1 MIDFH
6 AHLDLYSD
14 PHSIVKEC
22 NARGIY
28 VLSVT
33 TTPSA
38 WEGTSALTTSSA
50 RIRTALGLHPQVAHQ
65 RKGELDVFNTYLA
78 ETKYIGE
85 IGLDGSP
92 EYKVHWD
99 DQLLVFDH
107 ILHAC
112 ACVGGRIMSIHSRR
126 ATQTVLEKLEASRD
140 SGVPVLHWFSGSKSD
155 LDRAITLNC
164 WFSVGPAMLSTAKG
178 LDLVSRI
185 PHERLLTE
193 TDGPF
198 AQVDGRNALPW
209 DVQQVVVRLATLWNM
224 PLGEVEQ
231 KIHLNLRHL
240 VSLL

>member
-1 MIDFH
+1 
-6 AHLDLYSD
+6 
-14 PHSIVKEC
+14 
-22 NARGIY
+22 
-28 VLSVT
+28 
-33 TTPSA
+33 
-38 WEGTSALTTSSA
+38 
-50 RIRTALGLHPQVAHQ
+50 
-65 RKGELDVFNTYLA
+65 
-78 ETKYIGE
+78 
-85 IGLDGSP
+85 
-92 EYKVHWD
+92 
-99 DQLLVFDH
+99 
-107 ILHAC
+107 
-112 ACVGGRIMSIHSRR
+112 MSIHSRR
-126 ATQTVLEKLEASRD
+126 ATQTVLEKLEAFRD

-178 LDLVSRI
+178 LDLVSYI

>member
-6 AHLDLYSD
+6 VHLDLYSD
-14 PHSIVKEC
+14 PLSIAKEC

-38 WEGTSALTTSSA
+38 WERTLALTTSTS
-50 RIRTALGLHPQVAHQ
+50 RIRTARGLHPQVAHQ

-92 EYKVHWD
+92 EYRVHWD

-112 ACVGGRIMSIHSRR
+112 ADAGGRIMSIHSRR
-126 ATQTVLEKLEASRD
+126 ATQAVLEKLEAVRD

-155 LDRAITLNC
+155 LDQAIALNC

-178 LDLVSRI
+178 LDLVSYI

-198 AQVDGRNALPW
+198 AQVYRRNALPW
-209 DVQQVVVRLATLWNM
+209 DVQQVIVRLATLWNM